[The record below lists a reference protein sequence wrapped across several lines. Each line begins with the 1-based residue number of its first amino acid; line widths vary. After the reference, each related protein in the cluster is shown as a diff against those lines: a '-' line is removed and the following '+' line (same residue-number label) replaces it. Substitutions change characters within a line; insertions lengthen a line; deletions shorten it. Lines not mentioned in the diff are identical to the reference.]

1 MTSFEPH
8 AYQRKAIEFALD
20 NDRCGLFLPMGAGK
34 TVTTLTIIQDLLLL
48 GLIQR
53 VLIIGPVRVIQSTWP
68 DEIQKWD
75 HTRDMTYSV
84 VAGTPKQRRKA
95 LEKDADIFLI
105 GKENVCWLID
115 ETSEFNF
122 DMVVIDELSTFKNP
136 RSQRFKAL
144 RRVMPRVNRFI
155 GLTGT
160 PAPRGIT
167 DLWSQVYLMDRG
179 KRLGRTLTIFRENYL
194 QPGRRNGYIV
204 YEWLVQP
211 GADRRIYEAIGDI
224 CMSLDQKDCAEL
236 PPVKYLDWKVRLPKE
251 VMNRYHAFKREK
263 VLSIEDEQVMAA
275 NAGVLC
281 AQLKQITSGEVYTR
295 EDMNGRTAGT
305 KCVHSTKLDAL
316 DDLIEAAN
324 GNPVLVFYWFQHEK
338 ERLLAHLKKDHKA
351 RVLTTAKD
359 ITDWNLGDIEV
370 LLVHPASAGHGLNLQ
385 QGGHIA
391 IWYSLPNWNL
401 ELYQQANA
409 RIYRQGQTQP
419 VTIYRIM
426 AEGTIDEDEARALE
440 TKDVTQ
446 QALIAALRR

>member
-115 ETSEFNF
+115 ETSEFKF

-144 RRVMPRVNRFI
+144 RRVMPRVNR
-155 GLTGT
+155 
-160 PAPRGIT
+160 
-167 DLWSQVYLMDRG
+167 
-179 KRLGRTLTIFRENYL
+179 
-194 QPGRRNGYIV
+194 
-204 YEWLVQP
+204 
-211 GADRRIYEAIGDI
+211 
-224 CMSLDQKDCAEL
+224 
-236 PPVKYLDWKVRLPKE
+236 
-251 VMNRYHAFKREK
+251 YHAFKREK
-263 VLSIEDEQVMAA
+263 ILSIDDEQVMAA

-295 EDMNGRTAGT
+295 ENMNGRAVGT
-305 KCVHSTKLDAL
+305 KCLHSTKLDAL

-338 ERLLAHLKKDHKA
+338 ERLLAHLQKDHKSRA
-351 RVLTTAKD
+351 LTTAKD
-359 ITDWNLGDIEV
+359 ITDWNTGEIEV

-446 QALIAALRR
+446 KALIEALRR